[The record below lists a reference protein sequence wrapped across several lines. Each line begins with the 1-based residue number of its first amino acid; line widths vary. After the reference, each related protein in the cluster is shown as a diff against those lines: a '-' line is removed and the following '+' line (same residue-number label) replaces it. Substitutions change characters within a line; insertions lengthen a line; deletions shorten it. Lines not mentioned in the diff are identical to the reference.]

1 MMNGDCF
8 SGNWGSFLENLGG
21 WGWIGLILNLIVWV
35 GLIAGLTLLVIWAI
49 RRARVPAYAGTYATG
64 QPTAKEILQAQYAR
78 GEITREEYELRK
90 QDTG

>member
-1 MMNGDCF
+1 MFNGLCHT
-8 SGNWGSFLENLGG
+8 GTWGSLGDMG
-21 WGWIGLILNLIVWV
+21 VWGWV
-35 GLIAGLTLLVIWAI
+35 GLILHVVFWVGLLAGLTLLAVRAMK
-49 RRARVPAYAGTYATG
+49 RARVPTATVPYATG